1 MRHNVVSQVFL
12 FLLLLSSG
20 ILIAAQIRTQSRART
35 LAYTP
40 DEQATLLS
48 EMVTANQNLRSE
60 VQAIEKQL
68 LAYQADQGSP
78 ALESLVAE
86 LNRVKMAN
94 GMIEVSGPGIELTID
109 GPLTALDIQDILNEL
124 RNTGAEA
131 IAVNDQRIV
140 ANSVVEMNNAKQLS
154 LDGQNIN
161 RPYRFQAIGSPD
173 TIETA
178 MFRSGGVLSLLRHTY
193 LNLTI
198 QSKQQLRLVLP
209 IYRSPADFVFAQ
221 AVE

>member
-1 MRHNVVSQVFL
+1 MRHNVLSQVFL

-35 LAYTP
+35 LSYAP
-40 DEQATLLS
+40 GEQAILLS

-68 LAYQADQGSP
+68 AAYQADKGGT

-86 LNRVKMAN
+86 LNRVKVST
-94 GMIEVSGPGIELTID
+94 GMIEVSGPGIELTVD
-109 GPLTALDIQDILNEL
+109 GPLTALDVQDILNEL

-140 ANSVVEMNNAKQLS
+140 ANSVVAMIVFE
-154 LDGQNIN
+154 G
-161 RPYRFQAIGSPD
+161 GSPITFAASGILKRVS
-173 TIETA
+173 TI
-178 MFRSGGVLSLLRHTY
+178 MR
-193 LNLTI
+193 
-198 QSKQQLRLVLP
+198 
-209 IYRSPADFVFAQ
+209 
-221 AVE
+221 